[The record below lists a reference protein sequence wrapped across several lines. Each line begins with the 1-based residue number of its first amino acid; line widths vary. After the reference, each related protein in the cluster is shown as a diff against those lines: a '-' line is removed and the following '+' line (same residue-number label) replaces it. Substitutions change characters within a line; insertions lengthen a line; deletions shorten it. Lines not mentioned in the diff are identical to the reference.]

1 MHELKNGRDE
11 IGDRMKHRTGRTAA
25 ARLLHAAV
33 AAIASAPGLA
43 RADWE
48 WNFQTPVSS
57 MAEQIINL
65 HAYIFWI
72 CVAIFIGVFGV
83 MFYAL
88 DKHRKSGGHQAGQFH
103 GNTGVEIVWTIIPFL
118 ILGFMASPAT
128 NTVLATHG
136 TTAPDSTI
144 KC

>member
-11 IGDRMKHRTGRTAA
+11 IGDRMKNRTGRTAA

-33 AAIASAPGLA
+33 AAVAFVPGLA
-43 RADWE
+43 RAEWE
-48 WNFQTPVSS
+48 WNFQTPVSA

-88 DKHRKSGGHQAGQFH
+88 YKHRKSVGHQAVQFH
-103 GNTGVEIVWTIIPFL
+103 EKTVVEIVWTVIPF
-118 ILGFMASPAT
+118 
-128 NTVLATHG
+128 
-136 TTAPDSTI
+136 TI
-144 KC
+144 P